1 MTAWGGCVIPAS
13 SMQPTDSAA
22 RPYIIIVE
30 DEDDLSQILRL
41 YFESQGFGVETFS
54 DGAQA
59 LRKVMSSDID
69 AVICDMVMP
78 KMAGDMFYLAVQK
91 LKPDLC
97 ERFVFVTGHGTSS
110 GVKDFLHSV
119 SQPVISKPFNMEDL
133 GDALRKALVRRRKAK
148 PTGQSEVVGGD
159 ASAGELGRGEKR

>member
-1 MTAWGGCVIPAS
+1 
-13 SMQPTDSAA
+13 MQPTDSAA

-30 DEDDLSQILRL
+30 DEDDLSQMLRL
-41 YFESQGFGVETFS
+41 YFESHGYGVETFS

-59 LRKVMSSDID
+59 LRTVMNSDID

-97 ERFVFVTGHGTSS
+97 DRFVFVTGHGTSS

-119 SQPVISKPFNMEDL
+119 SQSVISKPFNMEDL
-133 GDALRKALVRRRKAK
+133 GEAVRKAVGRRRKGK
-148 PTGQSEVVGGD
+148 TLEQGESVGGE
-159 ASAGELGRGEKR
+159 ASDGGGSDRQEG

>member
-1 MTAWGGCVIPAS
+1 
-13 SMQPTDSAA
+13 MQSTDSAA

-30 DEDDLSQILRL
+30 DEDDLSQMLRL
-41 YFESQGFGVETFS
+41 YFESQGYGVETFS

-59 LRKVMSSDID
+59 LRAVMNSDID

-97 ERFVFVTGHGTSS
+97 ERFVFVTGHGTSP
-110 GVKDFLHSV
+110 GVNDFLGSV
-119 SQPVISKPFNMEDL
+119 SQWVISKPFNVEDL
-133 GDALRKALVRRRKAK
+133 GEAVRQALNRRRKGRPERRGAEIADEK
-148 PTGQSEVVGGD
+148 
-159 ASAGELGRGEKR
+159 ASAGESGSEAPSGGL